1 MNIYT
6 TITQTK
12 LTYNKIIQEAF
23 MSDKNNNNK
32 KSKSKS
38 EQNAS
43 YTGLPDIKTNAST
56 SKNAVTR
63 QGKIDGTIINDN

>member
-1 MNIYT
+1 
-6 TITQTK
+6 
-12 LTYNKIIQEAF
+12 
-23 MSDKNNNNK
+23 MSDKNKNNK

-56 SKNAVTR
+56 SKNSVAR
-63 QGKIDGTIINDN
+63 QGNIDGTIHDN